1 MTTQMASGRLFGNRI
16 IIWDIADSRKLYGSG
31 YYGKPIGVP
40 KPKGVEFDA
49 PLVLD
54 LMEGCYL
61 AEKNRLKISLVDG
74 KPVSQT
80 EIKKICKKQYVD
92 FEAKYLVFLDLRE
105 KGYIVS
111 PGIKFGCDFAVY
123 ERGPGIDHAPYLVQV
138 FRATDEISATGL
150 VLAGRLAT
158 TVKKQFI
165 LAIPKMTEKKVEY
178 VGFDWWRA

>member
-1 MTTQMASGRLFGNRI
+1 MSVSGRLVGNRI
-16 IIWDIADSRKLYGSG
+16 IVWDIDDSRKLYGSG

-40 KPKGVEFDA
+40 KPKGIEFDS

-54 LMEGCYL
+54 LIEGCYL
-61 AEKNRLKISLVDG
+61 VENGRLKVLQMDG
-74 KPVSQT
+74 RQVSFT
-80 EIKKICKKQYVD
+80 EIKKICKKQYAD
-92 FEAKYLVFLDLRE
+92 FEAKYIVFHDLRD
-105 KGYIVS
+105 KGYVVS

-123 ERGPGIDHAPYLVQV
+123 EQGPGIDHAPYLVQV
-138 FRATDEISATGL
+138 YRSTDEMTATSI

-165 LAIPKMTEKKVEY
+165 LAIPKVTERKVDY